1 MVFAP
6 SNSCFEPQDV
16 FTGPVFLESRGGRT
30 TKNFDS
36 AALLEAKGDYF
47 NRESRKLIVQY
58 TENTNLVRY
67 NAGTALFPFV
77 RVLE

>member
-1 MVFAP
+1 M
-6 SNSCFEPQDV
+6 
-16 FTGPVFLESRGGRT
+16 

-67 NAGTALFPFV
+67 NSGMALFPFI